1 MTGLLQDRVAF
12 ITGSSRGIGQA
23 TAWAMAEAG
32 ADVVVHYNR
41 LEEGALATARG
52 VEERGRRALVVQA
65 NLEDAE
71 QIDRAFGMI
80 EEAFGHLNIY
90 VANAAATAFKHG
102 LEMKPHHYQRTFS
115 LIVESLLLTI
125 QRAIPLMERDGR
137 PGRILTVSGHG
148 TTFTLPHYSGLGAAK
163 GAVETWTRYWAYE
176 LGPKNITVNC
186 LSPGVI
192 DTDSARYYL
201 GDRFFGLEA
210 AARRATP
217 LGRLGHPDDVARA
230 AVLLAS
236 EQAGFI
242 TGQVI
247 RVDGGISLTSGPFEE
262 IRDDR
267 EGD

>member
-1 MTGLLQDRVAF
+1 MTALLQDRVAF

-23 TAWAMAEAG
+23 AAWAMAEAG

-41 LEEGALATARG
+41 LEEGARATARG

-65 NLEDAE
+65 NLEEPEEIA
-71 QIDRAFGMI
+71 RAFVQI
-80 EEAFGHLNIY
+80 EEAFGRLNIY
-90 VANAAATAFKHG
+90 MANAAATAFKPG
-102 LEMKPHHYQRTFS
+102 LEMKPHHYQRTFT
-115 LIVESLLLTI
+115 LIVESLLLTV
-125 QRAIPLMERDGR
+125 QRAVALMEKDDR

-148 TTFTLPHYSGLGAAK
+148 TTFTLPNYSGLGSAK

-201 GDRFFGLEA
+201 GERFARLEH

-217 LGRLGHPDDVARA
+217 LGRLGTPEDVARA

-236 EQAGFI
+236 DHAGFI

-262 IRDDR
+262 IRD
-267 EGD
+267 